1 MCVASGVWSIAC
13 MCMLHLSTV
22 VHVASRLWCMLH
34 LHVAS
39 VLWCV
44 HLCASRGQLTDKMVP
59 RYLSRGIDDDGNVS
73 NAVESEQV
81 IFPCEHSHGGCATKE
96 DEATSQD
103 HARPHQGTEE
113 ETDATSP
120 HPPPSPPPEDRGAA
134 GVGNSADDA
143 RSGGAVDDARSGAT
157 PSPQRLVPIG
167 TQASSSASSSASSG
181 FTSFVT
187 LRVSHVCVVWC
198 VA

>member
-1 MCVASGVWSIAC
+1 MVA
-13 MCMLHLSTV
+13 
-22 VHVASRLWCMLH
+22 
-34 LHVAS
+34 
-39 VLWCV
+39 
-44 HLCASRGQLTDKMVP
+44 

-81 IFPCEHSHGGCATKE
+81 IFRCEHEHGGCATKE
-96 DEATSQD
+96 GEATSQD
-103 HARPHQGTEE
+103 HARPHQGTGE
-113 ETDATSP
+113 ETDATSPHATSP
-120 HPPPSPPPEDRGAA
+120 HPPPSPPPDRGAA
-134 GVGNSADDA
+134 GVGDRVDDERSGGEVDDE
-143 RSGGAVDDARSGAT
+143 RSGGAVDDATSGAT